1 MGGTEEEGIGFFRSL
16 KFFLILLLPQDAN
29 LLTEKCRGFLYIIS

>member
-16 KFFLILLLPQDAN
+16 KFFLILLLPQDAGGIEGW
-29 LLTEKCRGFLYIIS
+29 T